1 MTEISTTDAQAA
13 SATASSGVEA
23 ELVWTV
29 ATRPPEVTL
38 AFDGLNEPTG
48 LFADLHGMGWSV
60 PPVPPRPGSAIEWV
74 PDPSTGQDFTIRNW
88 RVKEFRL
95 AEGSWWTAE
104 QAANI
109 GAVTIE
115 ALKRHGANIVGLRGE
130 QMAAATPTAAPAA
143 ATAAAAPAAAA
154 AAPAAA
160 PPAQGAAVVITVDP
174 SIAEISGTQMWFGE
188 SGRKKQRCVWT
199 ETGHDVSVVFPQA
212 TDYAE
217 LANVGGTAWV
227 LPAGSQRPQ
236 SGSAS
241 TTVVQMIV
249 PEASS
254 DDSKVQKLAKLMGA
268 GAVILPLQ
276 GVHGGSQGVLFCA
289 TVASNS
295 VEMLTSN
302 LRLRCPQGIVRVE
315 A

>member
-1 MTEISTTDAQAA
+1 MTEISTSGAQPA
-13 SATASSGVEA
+13 SATGASGVEA

-95 AEGSWWTAE
+95 AEGSWWTPE

-115 ALKRHGANIVGLRGE
+115 ALRRHGANIVGLRGE
-130 QMAAATPTAAPAA
+130 PITQAAPAA
-143 ATAAAAPAAAA
+143 AQAAPAAAVA
-154 AAPAAA
+154 AAPAPAAA
-160 PPAQGAAVVITVDP
+160 PPAEGAAVLITVDP
-174 SIAEISGTQMWFGE
+174 SSSDASAAQTWIGE
-188 SGRKKQRCVWT
+188 SGRKKDTCLWT
-199 ETGHDVSVVFPQA
+199 ETGDDVSVVFP
-212 TDYAE
+212 TLESYTE
-217 LANVGGTAWV
+217 FSGVGGSAWI
-227 LPAGSQRPQ
+227 LPAGSQRPHAT
-236 SGSAS
+236 SKAK
-241 TTVVQMIV
+241 TVVQMIV
-249 PEASS
+249 PHSS
-254 DDSKVQKLAKLMGA
+254 AEDPKIKKLAKLMGE
-268 GAVILPLQ
+268 GAVIIPLE
-276 GVHGGSQGVLFCA
+276 GVHNGTRAAMFCA
-289 TVASNS
+289 TVATNS